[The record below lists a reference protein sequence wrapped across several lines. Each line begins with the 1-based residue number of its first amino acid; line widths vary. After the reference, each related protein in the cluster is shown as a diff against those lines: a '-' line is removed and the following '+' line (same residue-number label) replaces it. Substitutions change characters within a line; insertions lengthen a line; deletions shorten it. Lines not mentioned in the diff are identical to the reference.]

1 MSKVKFT
8 GSNISAAILVL
19 CYFLP
24 WVSLT
29 AISMSGASITSN
41 GISPGLFAYFIH
53 GVSRLFMVLAI
64 VVPLSGALILY
75 QNVSGD
81 MKFSKY
87 FKLAHVLPAAYL
99 IIGILG
105 LYFKMKPEIPE
116 GMGDMYNI
124 SSQINDM
131 APGVTD
137 VLTFG
142 FYLSVIAAIY
152 LALVSFGKIKDRE
165 YYKYAPTT
173 VNPESPVI
181 ENPLIKENIPPK
193 EESPLP

>member
-1 MSKVKFT
+1 
-8 GSNISAAILVL
+8 
-19 CYFLP
+19 
-24 WVSLT
+24 
-29 AISMSGASITSN
+29 MSGASITSN

>member
-8 GSNISAAILVL
+8 GVNISAAILVL

-24 WVSLT
+24 WISLT

-53 GVSRLFMVLAI
+53 GFSRLFMVLAI
-64 VVPLSGALILY
+64 IVPLSGALILY

-81 MKFSKY
+81 MKFAKY
-87 FKLAHVLPAAYL
+87 FKLAHILPAAYL
-99 IIGILG
+99 VIGIVG
-105 LYFKMKPEIPE
+105 LYFKMKPDIPE
-116 GMGDMYNI
+116 GMEGMYGGV
-124 SSQINDM
+124 SDM

-142 FYLSVIAAIY
+142 IYLSLIAAIY
-152 LALVSFGKIKDRE
+152 LALVSLGKIKDKE
-165 YYKYAPTT
+165 YYKYAPTVT
-173 VNPESPVI
+173 KPESPMA
-181 ENPLIKENIPPK
+181 ENPVIKENLLRK